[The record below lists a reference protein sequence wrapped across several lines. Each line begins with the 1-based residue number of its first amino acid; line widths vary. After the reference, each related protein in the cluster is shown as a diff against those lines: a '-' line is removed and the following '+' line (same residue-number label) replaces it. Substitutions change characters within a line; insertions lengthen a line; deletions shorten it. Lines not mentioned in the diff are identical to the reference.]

1 MFIIREALIGLRRNG
16 IMTLIAI
23 SIMFFSLF
31 LFGLFLVG
39 TFNLFGIIKVARE
52 KVEINAFLR
61 EALQDGARDE
71 LIRKIETMVGV
82 KSVEY
87 VSKEQALEEFKREI
101 PNATSLIEALKTNPL
116 PPSFKIKLKDA
127 FTSPDKVEEVA
138 SKLNIFSEIET
149 VEYGETWIERLD
161 QVVKVLFV
169 FDVLLGI
176 VISFASVFVVSN
188 TIRLTVLARRQT
200 IEVMKLVGATERTV
214 QAPFILAGMIEGG
227 IAGAIS
233 AGLLYLIY
241 RLITIFF
248 VKYYFPT
255 IPIFIG
261 MFVFGLILGFIGS
274 KTSVKSTSMEVSFE
288 TSYI

>member
-1 MFIIREALIGLRRNG
+1 
-16 IMTLIAI
+16 
-23 SIMFFSLF
+23 
-31 LFGLFLVG
+31 
-39 TFNLFGIIKVARE
+39 
-52 KVEINAFLR
+52 
-61 EALQDGARDE
+61 
-71 LIRKIETMVGV
+71 
-82 KSVEY
+82 
-87 VSKEQALEEFKREI
+87 
-101 PNATSLIEALKTNPL
+101 
-116 PPSFKIKLKDA
+116 
-127 FTSPDKVEEVA
+127 
-138 SKLNIFSEIET
+138 
-149 VEYGETWIERLD
+149 
-161 QVVKVLFV
+161 
-169 FDVLLGI
+169 
-176 VISFASVFVVSN
+176 
-188 TIRLTVLARRQT
+188 
-200 IEVMKLVGATERTV
+200 MKLVGATERTV